1 MNSDR
6 CGSPLSEGLEQVGF
20 HWLLQDHVTPNCAM
34 PHAMKSDEIKALISA
49 LLNRG
54 NFIFFIFQLELF
66 TALFRCFFT
75 FMSPACRDD
84 RDELDVCH
92 NSTDFLH

>member
-1 MNSDR
+1 
-6 CGSPLSEGLEQVGF
+6 
-20 HWLLQDHVTPNCAM
+20 
-34 PHAMKSDEIKALISA
+34 MKSDEIKTLISA

-54 NFIFFIFQLELF
+54 HLIFFVFQLELF

-84 RDELDVCH
+84 RDELDVCY
-92 NSTDFLH
+92 NSIDFLH